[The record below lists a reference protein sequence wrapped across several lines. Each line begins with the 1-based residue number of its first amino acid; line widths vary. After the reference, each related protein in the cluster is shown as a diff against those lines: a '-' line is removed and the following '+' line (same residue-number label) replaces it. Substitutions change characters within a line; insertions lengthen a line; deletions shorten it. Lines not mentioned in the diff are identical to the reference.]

1 MEYTLAQLAALV
13 GGTLLGDGSIPIT
26 DAVPFIERRPGTLT
40 FQEDWKKALDVT
52 VSEVSA
58 MLLPQ
63 NPRSKN
69 VDLSQCSVPVLLVEE
84 PQTAFAQMVTL
95 FHPPVASP
103 EAGIHPT
110 AILEEGVQ
118 VGKDVSIF
126 PHVYVGKNVVL
137 GDRVVLYPHVC
148 VMEACEIGEDSVLFP
163 QVTLY
168 ERTVVGRRCILHAG
182 AVLGAYG
189 FGYDSSSG
197 EHRLSPQLG
206 QTVLED
212 DVEIGANSTIDRGT
226 FGTTRIGTGTKLDN
240 LVMVG
245 HNCQIGR
252 HNLLC
257 SQVGIAGSTTTGEYV
272 VMGGQVGVADHITIA
287 SQIQLGAQCGVAGG
301 LSEKGTY
308 LGSPAALISDVRR
321 QFIAM
326 KQLPEYWRTLKKMA
340 KEYETQ
346 NES

>member
-1 MEYTLAQLAALV
+1 MEYVLAHLADLA
-13 GGTLLGDGSIPIT
+13 GGTVVGDGNIRIT
-26 DAVPFIERRPGTLT
+26 DAVPFAERRPGTLA

-58 MLLPQ
+58 LLLPK
-63 NPRSKN
+63 NPRRKN
-69 VDLSQCSVPVLLVEE
+69 VDLSSCPVPVLLAEE
-84 PQTAFAQMVTL
+84 PLSAFAKIVTL
-95 FHPPVASP
+95 FHPPVAP
-103 EAGIHPT
+103 PATGIHPT
-110 AILEEGVQ
+110 AILEEGVR
-118 VGKDVSIF
+118 VGKDVTIF

-148 VMEACEIGEDSVLFP
+148 LMEECQVGDDSVLFP
-163 QVTLY
+163 NVTLY

-182 AVLGAYG
+182 VVLGAYG
-189 FGYDSSSG
+189 FGYDSASG

-226 FGTTRIGTGTKLDN
+226 FGTTRIGSGTKLDN

-252 HNLLC
+252 RNLLC

-287 SQIQLGAQCGVAGG
+287 SRIQIGAQCGVPGS
-301 LSEKGTY
+301 LTEVGTY
-308 LGSPAALISDVRR
+308 LGTPAALISDMRH
-321 QFIAM
+321 QFVAV
-326 KQLPEYWRTLKKMA
+326 KQLPEYWRTLKKIA
-340 KEYETQ
+340 REYESEK
-346 NES
+346 N